1 MKTHTKTVALGI
13 ILTLALSF
21 FVSCSSQ
28 KANSDLDNTSSME
41 IGYDS
46 LVNRLEMDLLDD
58 PFACQTDNP
67 QGLCCLSA
75 WYLDSEEESK
85 ILSNDLYNA
94 FAFSHSI
101 WADYE
106 IWARTQM
113 SGSEQLVPTDSI
125 LFALE
130 NISAMKLDTMY
141 QKEAEKFKKEM
152 VWFISNGPEKW
163 SDDRFPGR
171 ACNKYNV
178 FVVDNIEIHPD
189 TSEIFNYYRSVEALI
204 YQYDS
209 TQIEIEAVQD
219 DSAMFDAIRKKIEE
233 ANSFDEQ
240 CAITLACSMK
250 NSTFCGIYSI
260 DLMSSL
266 LKSGKYSIL
275 LERMWILWRA
285 FSQSVLGRSRDA
297 IIPNYSYD
305 RMRKQVYTT
314 ISKHV
319 KENPQDTNAITCGL
333 CLINH
338 PGMVRNGDYMFG
350 NDADVDIMKYCPNF
364 YGFME
369 KDEE

>member
-1 MKTHTKTVALGI
+1 MKTYTKTIVLGET
-13 ILTLALSF
+13 LTLALSLF
-21 FVSCSSQ
+21 FACSSQ
-28 KANSDLDNTSSME
+28 KANSDLDNTSSIE

-46 LVNRLEMDLLDD
+46 LIKKLEMDLLDD
-58 PFACQTDNP
+58 PSACQTDNP

-75 WYLDSEEESK
+75 WNLDSNDESQ
-85 ILSNDLYNA
+85 ILNNDLYNA
-94 FAFSHSI
+94 FSFSHSI

-113 SGSEQLVPTDSI
+113 SGSEQLVPTDGI
-125 LFALE
+125 IFAIE
-130 NISAMKLDTMY
+130 NISAKKLGLKH
-141 QKEAEKFKKEM
+141 QHEAEKFQKEM
-152 VWFISNGPEKW
+152 VWFINNGPEKW
-163 SDDRFPGR
+163 SEDRFPLS
-171 ACNKYNV
+171 AYNKYYD
-178 FVVDNIEIHPD
+178 FVVDNIEHFE
-189 TSEIFNYYRSVEALI
+189 TSKVYNYFSYVDALI
-204 YQYDS
+204 SKYDS
-209 TQIEIEAVQD
+209 VQKEIEAIQD
-219 DSAMFDAIRKKIEE
+219 DSTMINAICQKIEG
-233 ANSFDEQ
+233 ARSFDEQ

-250 NSTFCGIYSI
+250 SSTFRGTYSI

-266 LKSGKYSIL
+266 LNSGKYSIL

-297 IIPNYSYD
+297 VIPNYSYD

-350 NDADVDIMKYCPNF
+350 NDADVDIMNYCPDF
-364 YGFME
+364 YGHTAE
-369 KDEE
+369 DEDE